1 MVPLSEP
8 QDAIL
13 YQNSARDITLL
24 DIPRSISLAQVTDT
38 CPCMA
43 QIISQPALQVPY
55 PSTEPKSQLAKAKLL
70 SKKPQEDARTQF
82 PEGLLRQALEVV
94 SNSQD
99 GDWCLDRKLLPSA
112 NIRQSEK
119 RKLDASSENSSDSKY
134 VKSVR
139 RNGRVSPNTKEEQ
152 HMLSSSFQ
160 DPVDLSTFSASL
172 DAISGSSNQCLV
184 NRLCYNPLP
193 TQLSIQYPEANCNA
207 SKIYMIPPQ
216 ARFFLSRLNEQ
227 KALAFSMASLGIYPE
242 DSPTAGRGQF
252 DFVLLDPPWQN
263 RSVRRAAKYETMREP
278 EPMDILQGMLG
289 QHIAP
294 KGLVACWITNKASV
308 RHAAL
313 DAFQAWEVDLVE
325 EWAWLKITARGEPVT
340 QIDGLWRKP
349 YEILLVGRK
358 RDQSVEKIQHDEL
371 SRRVIVGVPDIHSR
385 KPNLKAL
392 IEPML
397 PAEYRALEIF
407 ARNLTAGWWAWGDEV
422 LKFAT
427 VEEGS

>member
-24 DIPRSISLAQVTDT
+24 DIPRSISLAQGTNA

-94 SNSQD
+94 SKSKD

-112 NIRQSEK
+112 NFRQSEK

-134 VKSVR
+134 ASSVR
-139 RNGRVSPNTKEEQ
+139 RNGRVSPEVKEEQ
-152 HMLSSSFQ
+152 HVLSSTFQ
-160 DPVDLSTFSASL
+160 DPVDLSSFSASL
-172 DAISGSSNQCLV
+172 YAISSSSNQCLV

-193 TQLSIQYPEANCNA
+193 SQLSIQFAEAHCNA
-207 SKIYMIPPQ
+207 PRTKMIPPQ
-216 ARFFLSRLNEQ
+216 TKFFSSRVNEQ
-227 KALAFSMASLGIYPE
+227 SALAFSMAALNLYPE

-263 RSVRRAAKYETMREP
+263 RSVRRAAKYETMRIP

-313 DAFQAWEVDLVE
+313 DAFQAWKVDVVE
-325 EWAWLKITARGEPVT
+325 EWAWLKVTAKGEPVT

-358 RDQSVEKIQHDEL
+358 RDQSVENIRDDV

-385 KPNLKAL
+385 KPNLKVL

-397 PAEYRALEIF
+397 PVKYRALEIF

-427 VEEGS
+427 VDEGS